1 MDEDL
6 TLRDFLEAKANK
18 LRDIISLQKE
28 EIMVASMREECSIR
42 AYIRGLE
49 DAIRILEE

>member
-6 TLRDFLEAKANK
+6 TLRDFLEVKINK
-18 LRDIISLQKE
+18 LKDIISLQKE
-28 EIMVASMREECSIR
+28 EIIVASMREECSIR

-49 DAIRILEE
+49 EAIKVLEE